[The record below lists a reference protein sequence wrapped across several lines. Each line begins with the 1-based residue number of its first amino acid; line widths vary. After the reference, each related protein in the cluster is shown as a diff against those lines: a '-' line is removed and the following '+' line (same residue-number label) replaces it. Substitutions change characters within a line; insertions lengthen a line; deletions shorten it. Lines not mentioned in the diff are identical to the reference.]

1 MSQYLFKNSGRNIKE
16 LDKKIK
22 RNNFIENE
30 IFFPIGIVLPL
41 QHSKKSSESL
51 FAMTYDF
58 NEQAKIN
65 LKNLILTRKGEYLG
79 RPDFGTGLIDLYN
92 LSSNENIDQIAMD
105 EIKSAVSVYMPF
117 IELKDFESSYIES
130 TVNSDP
136 YYDIKIYYIF
146 NDIKNEINLKL
157 QVSR

>member
-30 IFFPIGIVLPL
+30 NFFPIGIVLPL
-41 QHSKKSSESL
+41 QNSKKSSESL
-51 FAMTYDF
+51 FAMTYDL
-58 NEQAKIN
+58 NEQTKVN

-105 EIKSAVSVYMPF
+105 EIKSAVGIYMPF
-117 IELKDFESSYIES
+117 IALKDFESSYIES